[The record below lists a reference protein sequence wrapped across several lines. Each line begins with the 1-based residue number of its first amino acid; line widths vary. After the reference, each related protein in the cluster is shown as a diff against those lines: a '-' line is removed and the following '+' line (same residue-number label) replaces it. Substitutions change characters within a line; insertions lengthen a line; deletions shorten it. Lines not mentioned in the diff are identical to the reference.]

1 MTPREKVIEAMA
13 RAMVMDGRTRMD
25 GSEVYHSVDALKE
38 QDPSLWSS
46 GQECATDALDALLAT
61 LPALGLKIVPIEA
74 DEAMAEA
81 WAGASI
87 DTASAGLPDNEVNML
102 YAQSDWSAMIAAAPD
117 LLGTGKQALKDNTPN
132 PLRNEMGV

>member
-13 RAMVMDGRTRMD
+13 RAVVMDGRTMMD

-46 GQECATDALDALLAT
+46 GQECATDALDALLAA

-74 DEAMAEA
+74 DEAMADA
-81 WAGASI
+81 WAGASV
-87 DTASAGLPDNEVNML
+87 DTASAGLPDNKVNML
-102 YAQSDWSAMIAAAPD
+102 HAQSDWSAMIAAAPD
-117 LLGTGKQALKDNTPN
+117 LLKGEK
-132 PLRNEMGV
+132 

>member
-1 MTPREKVIEAMA
+1 MTPRETVIEAMA
-13 RAMVMDGRTRMD
+13 RAVCAEEGHNPDMPLRDGARVAWKNYVPSATA
-25 GSEVYHSVDALKE
+25 ALN
-38 QDPSLWSS
+38 
-46 GQECATDALDALLAT
+46 ALLSA
-61 LPALGLKIVPIEA
+61 LPDLGLKIVPIEA

-102 YAQSDWSAMIAAAPD
+102 HAQSDWSAMIAAAPD
-117 LLGTGKQALKDNTPN
+117 PLGTGKQALKDNTPN

>member
-13 RAMVMDGRTRMD
+13 RAVVMDGRTRMD

-46 GQECATDALDALLAT
+46 GQECATDALDALLAA

-87 DTASAGLPDNEVNML
+87 DTACAGLPDNEVNML
-102 YAQSDWSAMIAAAPD
+102 HAQSDWSAMIAAAPD
-117 LLGTGKQALKDNTPN
+117 LLKGEK
-132 PLRNEMGV
+132 